1 MKNNGFRL
9 KGHVKLTLTD
19 VKTGKKTVRESDN
32 IITDAL
38 ADIMRLNLL
47 GGVDYSKIMGSDGI
61 WKKWFGGIMCYS
73 APHANLDKED
83 YFMPNN
89 VDNPVTAHAGMT
101 PIDSPDHDDDP
112 AQGNPLGSGYQR
124 SEDSMKITWTW
135 DQLHGNGLIS
145 ALSLC
150 HADVGSYGNGVES
163 YHFKNTFTP
172 FEQIQSSDLVAVQ
185 QTPRSA
191 GNAFVEYDQYHALS
205 FFIGEDGWYKA
216 DASVPSQ
223 EDLIYDVTVYIRRLP
238 YTKMGLFDVQTGS
251 NEDTDVRKFTVTTST
266 GFKYNPSFYF
276 DPETKYLWLFRN
288 FTYATN
294 DQYGD
299 VQPPHTEA
307 REWSKNTVWYSVI
320 DCNEDVP
327 DEDREVDH
335 GTIVSDDNDL
345 TFLEASADGNL
356 SNRMYYGAIVIQTN
370 IMKDGDYVYVPIGN
384 GVDIYGQGYSF
395 TQGFK
400 GFKKINIANQ
410 GDQETIPFVD
420 DTVLGTSYC
429 SVKQGDLAMGFG
441 WVMNGGVLYPCSLT
455 PFTKGSG
462 EWAMANFM
470 RPYPN
475 EQDQPVIYMPVGN
488 RAENAGAIQ
497 RYIMASKLVNTSKI
511 NIDPVQKT
519 ASHQMT
525 VEYTITEVPPS
536 PEPEPNEEV

>member
-19 VKTGKKTVRESDN
+19 VKTGKKTVREGDN
-32 IITDAL
+32 VITNAL

-89 VDNPVTAHAGMT
+89 INNPVTAHAGMT

-112 AQGNPLGSGYQR
+112 TQGSPLGSGYQR
-124 SEDSMKITWTW
+124 FADSMKITWTW

-150 HADVGSYGNGVES
+150 HADTGSYGNGVES

-223 EDLIYDVTVYIRRLP
+223 EDLIYDVTIYIRRLP
-238 YTKMGLFDVQTGS
+238 YTKMGLFDIQTGS

-266 GFKYNPSFYF
+266 GF
-276 DPETKYLWLFRN
+276 
-288 FTYATN
+288 
-294 DQYGD
+294 
-299 VQPPHTEA
+299 
-307 REWSKNTVWYSVI
+307 
-320 DCNEDVP
+320 
-327 DEDREVDH
+327 
-335 GTIVSDDNDL
+335 
-345 TFLEASADGNL
+345 
-356 SNRMYYGAIVIQTN
+356 
-370 IMKDGDYVYVPIGN
+370 
-384 GVDIYGQGYSF
+384 
-395 TQGFK
+395 
-400 GFKKINIANQ
+400 
-410 GDQETIPFVD
+410 
-420 DTVLGTSYC
+420 
-429 SVKQGDLAMGFG
+429 
-441 WVMNGGVLYPCSLT
+441 
-455 PFTKGSG
+455 
-462 EWAMANFM
+462 
-470 RPYPN
+470 
-475 EQDQPVIYMPVGN
+475 
-488 RAENAGAIQ
+488 
-497 RYIMASKLVNTSKI
+497 
-511 NIDPVQKT
+511 
-519 ASHQMT
+519 
-525 VEYTITEVPPS
+525 
-536 PEPEPNEEV
+536 